1 MGERIFPENLVEKAL
16 HFGNVG
22 SKFSSKKKSLVEI
35 LVDFFWGEWRRCL
48 EVGVRKKISS
58 KILRELTMTPKGIS
72 TSFKD
77 TDLDSTFHV

>member
-1 MGERIFPENLVEKAL
+1 MEKAL

-48 EVGVRKKISS
+48 EVGVSS
-58 KILRELTMTPKGIS
+58 E
-72 TSFKD
+72 
-77 TDLDSTFHV
+77 DLLKNSQRTNHDSERN